1 MNAAA
6 PDRAP
11 LQRIGNFQK
20 KSPTI
25 KEIKIK
31 VILYNLSRMIST
43 FSSLILIEDL
53 P

>member
-11 LQRIGNFQK
+11 PRRIGNFQK